1 MSRGFAPPFAYEPTF
16 I

>member
-1 MSRGFAPPFAYEPTF
+1 MSRGFAPAFAHEPTF